1 MAYDMTG
8 RFHYRYDQLN
18 QSEKNFFDGVQEIM
32 YHPLFSELNGT
43 LTSKAID
50 DKKAYAKVKKDGN
63 IILNKNASLTPG
75 QWQFVIAHS
84 LLHLAFGHFDK
95 EKLPEKGLSGFSKEL
110 WNCACDLYIDRFL
123 IDIKWGEALTDDPAK
138 VLPIKFTSEQKI
150 YEYLKEHWDI
160 RQPHLYGTAGVYD
173 MDMLGLE
180 KPLEYSAGETNA
192 AEEKFAKAL
201 ASAVE
206 QAVSE
211 RKENRW
217 EWYKKSVVK
226 EAAKWFVNSYPLLG
240 GVAASFQ
247 IVEEQEL
254 CWKYEIQIA
263 AVDASKGI
271 IYANAAAGL
280 TEDEWKFVL
289 AHEYLHVAL
298 QHHNRLQGR
307 NAYLWNIATD
317 FVINGWLYDM
327 KIGKMPDVVL
337 YNEVYAGKSAEE
349 LYDELVKDI
358 RKFSRMKTLRGYGK
372 SDIFNG
378 DGPNVTVDGF
388 EGIDLDEF
396 YRSALAQGLDYHNYY
411 GRGYLPVGLI
421 QEIKA
426 MTEPPV
432 PWDVELAN
440 WFDQHFQP
448 LEKHHTYVRP
458 SRRQGTTPD
467 IPRPRYVYPETGE
480 IGRVFAVVIDTS
492 GSMGTKLIAKALGAT
507 ASYAVSREV
516 HQVRVIFCDAVAYDA
531 GYMKPEEIA
540 DKVEIQGGGG
550 TVLQHAINL
559 IENAKDFPKNGPVLI
574 ITDGYIESDLK
585 IGRKHA
591 FLIPKGQKLPFKT
604 SAPVFYLK

>member
-1 MAYDMTG
+1 MPYDMTG
-8 RFHYRYDQLN
+8 RFVQDYDRLR
-18 QSEKNFFDGVQEIM
+18 QSEKNFFAGVKEIM
-32 YHPLFSELNGT
+32 YHPLFSELEGT
-43 LTSKAID
+43 LISKAMD
-50 DKKAYAKVKKDGN
+50 GSVAYAKVKKDGTV
-63 IILNKNASLTPG
+63 ILNRNASLNVE
-75 QWQFVIAHS
+75 QWEYVIAHC

-95 EKLPEKGLSGFSKEL
+95 EKLPEKGQGGFSKEL
-110 WNCACDLYIDRFL
+110 WNRACDLYIDRSL
-123 IDIKWGEALTDDPAK
+123 IDIKWGEVLAEDPAK
-138 VLPIKFTSEQKI
+138 VFPIKFNSEQKI
-150 YEYLKEHWDI
+150 YEYLKEHGDLE
-160 RQPHLYGTAGVYD
+160 QPLLYGTAGAYD

-180 KPLEYSAGETNA
+180 KPLEYSAGETNK
-192 AEEKFAKAL
+192 AEEMFAEAL
-201 ASAVE
+201 TRAVE

-211 RKENRW
+211 KREYRW
-217 EWYKKSVVK
+217 ERCNKSIAKK
-226 EAAKWFVNSYPLLG
+226 AAKWFVNSFPLLG
-240 GVAASFQ
+240 GIAAHFK
-247 IVEEQEL
+247 IEESQEI

-263 AVDASKGI
+263 AVNASKGI
-271 IYANAAAGL
+271 IYANTAAGL

-289 AHEYLHVAL
+289 AHEYLHAAL

-337 YNEVYAGKSAEE
+337 YDEEYAGMSAEE
-349 LYDELVKDI
+349 LYDELLKDI

-378 DGPNVTVDGF
+378 DGSNVTVDGL

-396 YRSALAQGLDYHNYY
+396 YRSALAQGLDYHNYH

-426 MTEPPV
+426 MAEPPV

-467 IPRPRYVYPETGE
+467 ILRPRYVYSETGE
-480 IGRVFAVVIDTS
+480 IGRTFAVAIDTS
-492 GSMGTKLIAKALGAT
+492 GSMGSKLIAKALGAI

-516 HQVRVIFCDAVAYDA
+516 HQVRVVFCDAAAYDA
-531 GYMKPEEIA
+531 GYLEAEAIA
-540 DKVEIQGGGG
+540 DKVEI
-550 TVLQHAINL
+550 
-559 IENAKDFPKNGPVLI
+559 K
-574 ITDGYIESDLK
+574 
-585 IGRKHA
+585 
-591 FLIPKGQKLPFKT
+591 
-604 SAPVFYLK
+604 